1 MTLFQYAMTLIH
13 MKEKITD
20 GKGTEK
26 GKKPTIEKEVKK
38 INIKKEGKYSEQ
50 FTWSWTL

>member
-13 MKEKITD
+13 MNDKVI
-20 GKGTEK
+20 GGI

-38 INIKKEGKYSEQ
+38 INIKKEGGYREQ
-50 FTWSWTL
+50 FTCSWIL

>member
-1 MTLFQYAMTLIH
+1 MTLFQYAMILIH

-20 GKGTEK
+20 GKRSEK
-26 GKKPTIEKEVKK
+26 NKY
-38 INIKKEGKYSEQ
+38 KKEEYREQ

>member
-1 MTLFQYAMTLIH
+1 MTLFQYAMILIH
-13 MKEKITD
+13 MKEKVI
-20 GKGTEK
+20 GGK

-38 INIKKEGKYSEQ
+38 INIKKEEYREQ

>member
-13 MKEKITD
+13 MNDKVTG

-38 INIKKEGKYSEQ
+38 INIKKEEYREQ

>member
-13 MKEKITD
+13 MNDKVI
-20 GKGTEK
+20 GGK

-38 INIKKEGKYSEQ
+38 INIKKEEYREQ

>member
-38 INIKKEGKYSEQ
+38 INIKKEEEYREQ

>member
-13 MKEKITD
+13 MNDKVI
-20 GKGTEK
+20 GGK

-38 INIKKEGKYSEQ
+38 INIKKEEYREQ
-50 FTWSWTL
+50 FTWPWTL

>member
-13 MKEKITD
+13 MKEKVI
-20 GKGTEK
+20 GGK
-26 GKKPTIEKEVKK
+26 GKKPTIEKEVEK
-38 INIKKEGKYSEQ
+38 INIKNEEEYREQ

>member
-1 MTLFQYAMTLIH
+1 

-20 GKGTEK
+20 GKG
-26 GKKPTIEKEVKK
+26 KKPAIEKEVKK
-38 INIKKEGKYSEQ
+38 INIKKEEYREQ

>member
-1 MTLFQYAMTLIH
+1 

-20 GKGTEK
+20 GK

-38 INIKKEGKYSEQ
+38 INIKKEEYREQ

>member
-1 MTLFQYAMTLIH
+1 MTLFQHAMTLIH
-13 MKEKITD
+13 MKVKVT
-20 GKGTEK
+20 GGK

>member
-13 MKEKITD
+13 MKEKITG

-26 GKKPTIEKEVKK
+26 GKKPTIKKEVKK
-38 INIKKEGKYSEQ
+38 INIKKEGGYREQ

>member
-13 MKEKITD
+13 MKEKVT
-20 GKGTEK
+20 GEKGTEK
-26 GKKPTIEKEVKK
+26 GEKPTIEKEVKK
-38 INIKKEGKYSEQ
+38 MNIKKEGGYREQ

>member
-1 MTLFQYAMTLIH
+1 MTLFQYAMILIH

-20 GKGTEK
+20 GK

-38 INIKKEGKYSEQ
+38 INIKKEEEYREQ
-50 FTWSWTL
+50 FTWPWTL